1 MYAERVLNYYE
12 TCSQENIKIAL
23 HRLQDLEVLT
33 KLEKKE
39 ARTYALSDFFSNNEA
54 KLEELVDHISKVR
67 KASFVKT
74 VSPHD
79 DLRRALLAEFPI
91 IPKL

>member
-1 MYAERVLNYYE
+1 MYAERVLNFYE

-23 HRLQDLEVLT
+23 HRLQVLEVLN
-33 KLEKKE
+33 KIEKTDT
-39 ARTYALSDFFSNNEA
+39 RTYSLSEQYSNNEA
-54 KLEELVDHISKVR
+54 KLEELVDHISKFR